1 MTHGSA
7 RALTDR
13 LRPHVRH
20 RFDDGSE
27 PWWSAASASRRRR
40 WWAAGTGAT
49 AVGQLRRADELAQVL
64 DRLAVLLEAGD
75 RLSAAIAEVTATG
88 RGVVAGELRV
98 VADALGAGRPL
109 AAALW
114 AWARAAGCSS
124 VGVLAADV
132 RRCTS
137 SDEVVAELR
146 RHAAAHRRIAH
157 SCRLEV
163 LRRRVRIVW
172 LLAVV
177 AAGVAAVPM
186 VA

>member
-1 MTHGSA
+1 MTHGRA

-20 RFDDGSE
+20 RFDDGNES
-27 PWWSAASASRRRR
+27 WWSAASPSRTGRWRRAR
-40 WWAAGTGAT
+40 AAAT
-49 AVGQLRRADELAQVL
+49 PVGQLRRADELAQVL

-75 RLSAAIAEVTATG
+75 RLPAAIALVTATG
-88 RGVVAGELRV
+88 RGAVADELHVVAQ
-98 VADALGAGRPL
+98 ALGAGRPL
-109 AAALW
+109 AAALR

-137 SDEVVAELR
+137 SDEVVAALR
-146 RHAAAHRRIAH
+146 HHAAAHRGVAH
-157 SCRLEV
+157 HWRMEV
-163 LRRRVRIVW
+163 LRRRVRIMW

-177 AAGVAAVPM
+177 AAGVAAVLM
-186 VA
+186 VT